1 MLYYRYHRYWN
12 FTLATNNAENV
23 NESLANLA
31 LRFFEKALRLLC
43 YNRLVFMKAVLIIE
57 STLGHFLVSDI
68 IMITFFVIYLQK
80 NNIIPVNLQQNNY
93 LSTRKRFRITHSM
106 YGFIFFVKITLSL
119 TAQNRKKKL

>member
-1 MLYYRYHRYWN
+1 
-12 FTLATNNAENV
+12 
-23 NESLANLA
+23 
-31 LRFFEKALRLLC
+31 
-43 YNRLVFMKAVLIIE
+43 MKAVLIIE